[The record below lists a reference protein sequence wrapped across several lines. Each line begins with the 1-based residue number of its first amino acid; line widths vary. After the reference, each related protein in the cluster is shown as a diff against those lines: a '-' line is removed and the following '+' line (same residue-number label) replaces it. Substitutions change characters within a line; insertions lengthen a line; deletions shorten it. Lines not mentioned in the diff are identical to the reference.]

1 MTRYV
6 QRNMKFLIP
15 SMLLVAL
22 AASVTNAIAVPKSVD
37 NGDLSV
43 AATELDKRQTC
54 SVGCNT
60 TDDCRAACG
69 GKFVCHFYAHK
80 CVQ

>member
-1 MTRYV
+1 
-6 QRNMKFLIP
+6 MKFLIP
-15 SMLLVAL
+15 SMFLVTL
-22 AASVTNAIAVPKSVD
+22 AASVANAIAVPKPVD
-37 NGDLSV
+37 NGDLSA

-54 SVGCNT
+54 SASCYT

-69 GKFVCHFYAHK
+69 GKFVCLFYAHK